1 MSPDEAPHLYHSSS
15 LWFAWLQDG
24 ILNIDIDA
32 NGEKPILHYLIDL
45 NIFEINSDGLLKVSM
60 ITDSEPSDTA
70 KTSLIESL
78 KSMSQ
83 DKNGFALLYILAG
96 FSENQLPPLSLGDVS
111 KEIKR
116 KNIFNKG
123 YLPGE
128 KKSSNLSN
136 LQIVK
141 KWGNQLRPFLDLEQK
156 TIARLQGKH
165 TSQKDSQWLFSYI
178 LNKTKKKSPAKKW
191 EQLSRKRH
199 R

>member
-24 ILNIDIDA
+24 VLNNDIDA
-32 NGEKPILHYLIDL
+32 NGEKPILHYLMDL
-45 NIFEINSDGLLKVSM
+45 NIFKANSTGLLKIVM
-60 ITDSEPSDTA
+60 VTDNQSSGTV
-70 KTSLIESL
+70 KISLIESL
-78 KSMSQ
+78 KRMSQ
-83 DKNGFALLYILAG
+83 DKNGFALLYILVV

-111 KEIKR
+111 TEIKR

-128 KKSSNLSN
+128 NKSSNLSN

-156 TIARLQGKH
+156 TIARLQGMH

>member
-1 MSPDEAPHLYHSSS
+1 MSPGEAPHLYHSSS
-15 LWFAWLQDG
+15 LWFEWLRNG

-45 NIFEINSDGLLKVSM
+45 NVFKVNSTGLLKIVM
-60 ITDSEPSDTA
+60 VTDNQSSDTV
-70 KTSLIESL
+70 KISLIESL
-78 KSMSQ
+78 KNMSQ
-83 DKNGFALLYILAG
+83 DKNGFALLYILAT
-96 FSENQLPPLSLGDVS
+96 FSKSKLPSLLLGDVS
-111 KEIKR
+111 TEIKR

-123 YLPGE
+123 YLPGDN
-128 KKSSNLSN
+128 KSSNLSN

>member
-1 MSPDEAPHLYHSSS
+1 MSPYETPHLYHSSS
-15 LWFAWLQDG
+15 LWFAWLRDG
-24 ILNIDIDA
+24 VLNNDIDT

-45 NIFEINSDGLLKVSM
+45 NIFKVNSTGLLKIVM
-60 ITDSEPSDTA
+60 ATDNQSSETV
-70 KTSLIESL
+70 KISLIESL

-111 KEIKR
+111 TEIKR

-123 YLPGE
+123 YLPSVN
-128 KKSSNLSN
+128 KSSNLSN

-156 TIARLQGKH
+156 TIARLQGMH
-165 TSQKDSQWLFSYI
+165 TSQKDSQWLFNYI

>member
-1 MSPDEAPHLYHSSS
+1 MSPNEVPHLYHSSS
-15 LWFAWLQDG
+15 LWFAWLRDG
-24 ILNIDIDA
+24 VLNNDIDT

-45 NIFEINSDGLLKVSM
+45 NIFKVSSTGLLKIVVV
-60 ITDSEPSDTA
+60 TDNQSSDTV
-70 KTSLIESL
+70 KISLIESL

-96 FSENQLPPLSLGDVS
+96 FSENQLLPLSLGDVS
-111 KEIKR
+111 TEIKR

-128 KKSSNLSN
+128 NKSSNLSN

>member
-1 MSPDEAPHLYHSSS
+1 MSPDETPHLYHSSS
-15 LWFAWLQDG
+15 LWFAWLRDG
-24 ILNIDIDA
+24 VLNNDIDA

-45 NIFEINSDGLLKVSM
+45 NIFKVNRTGLLKIVM
-60 ITDSEPSDTA
+60 GTDNQSSDTV
-70 KTSLIESL
+70 KISLIESL

-83 DKNGFALLYILAG
+83 DKNGFALLYILAA
-96 FSENQLPPLSLGDVS
+96 FSKNKLPPLLLGDTS
-111 KEIKR
+111 TEIKR

-128 KKSSNLSN
+128 NKSSNLSN

-156 TIARLQGKH
+156 TIVRLQGRH

>member
-24 ILNIDIDA
+24 ILNDDIDP

-45 NIFEINSDGLLKVSM
+45 NIFTINSTGFLKISM
-60 ITDSEPSDTA
+60 IADNQPSNTV
-70 KTSLIESL
+70 KTSLIKSL
-78 KSMSQ
+78 KSMGQ
-83 DKNGFALLYILAG
+83 DKKGFALLYFLTG
-96 FSENQLPPLSLGDVS
+96 FSQDQLPPLSLGDVS
-111 KEIKR
+111 TDIKR

-128 KKSSNLSN
+128 NKSSNLSN

-141 KWGNQLRPFLDLEQK
+141 KWGYQLRPFLDLEQK

>member
-15 LWFAWLQDG
+15 LWFVWLQDG
-24 ILNIDIDA
+24 ILNDDIDP

-45 NIFEINSDGLLKVSM
+45 NIFTINSTGLLKISM
-60 ITDSEPSDTA
+60 ITDNQPSNTV
-70 KTSLIESL
+70 KTSLIKSL
-78 KSMSQ
+78 KSMGQ
-83 DKNGFALLYILAG
+83 DKKGFALLYFLTG
-96 FSENQLPPLSLGDVS
+96 FSEDQLPPLSLGDVS
-111 KEIKR
+111 NDIKR

-123 YLPGE
+123 YLPG
-128 KKSSNLSN
+128 KNKSSNLSN

-178 LNKTKKKSPAKKW
+178 LNKTKKKSPANKW